1 MVGTKRKSFGSW
13 SNANASKVQRS
24 TNVRIFTGSGKPARR
39 PAYKRVPGFR
49 TRSKNS
55 YFGHSGTLTL
65 RQAGDHKFID
75 TAGAAYANDT
85 TGSLT
90 HVTIVPTGTTVNS
103 RDGTCFNPTS
113 FRVRGLVEAGSTAT
127 FNIARNYLVW
137 DYEPKKV
144 LPAITDVLDAAN
156 AFNFP
161 KRENQGRFRIIK
173 QWDYQLTGNTVT
185 PATGMEIMDVDS
197 YVKLPKGLVARCTD
211 ADTTGA
217 IGNRIEGALYF
228 ITIGNKAAGTT
239 AAITTVNMRVGFKE
253 V

>member
-1 MVGTKRKSFGSW
+1 MAPFSSW
-13 SNANASKVQRS
+13 NKTNASKRQRTS
-24 TNVRIFTGSGKPARR
+24 GMRVFTGAGKPAKRV
-39 PAYKRVPGFR
+39 AYKRVPGYR

-65 RQAGDHKFID
+65 RQAGDHKFVD
-75 TAGAAYANDT
+75 TATAVYVNDN
-85 TGSLT
+85 TGSIT

-113 FRVRGLVEAGSTAT
+113 FRIRGRHTAGSTAT
-127 FNIARNYLVW
+127 FSLGRNYLVW

-144 LPAITDVLDAAN
+144 LPAITDILDATTDVAM
-156 AFNFP
+156 P

-173 QWDYQLTGNTVT
+173 QWDYNTAGNSVT
-185 PATGMEIMDVDS
+185 PATGLEIADVDS

-211 ADTTGA
+211 ADTTGV

-228 ITIGNKAAGTT
+228 VTLGSQNPGTT
-239 AAITTVNMRVGFKE
+239 AANTVAFIRVGFKE
-253 V
+253 C